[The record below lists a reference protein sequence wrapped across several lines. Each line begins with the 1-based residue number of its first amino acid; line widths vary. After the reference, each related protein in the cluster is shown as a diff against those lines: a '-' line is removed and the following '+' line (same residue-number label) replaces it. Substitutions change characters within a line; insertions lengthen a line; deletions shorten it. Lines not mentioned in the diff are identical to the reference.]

1 MSLVEELKNLITIRD
16 LFSHQLNVEN
26 ITVETKQQLQEVVEI
41 TTKRIYF
48 ILDTLISED
57 AALKNS
63 NAEKL
68 RDSRSAWFN
77 DLFKTI
83 LRVLVAKEIAE
94 RVDVVKIFSLWNF

>member
-16 LFSHQLNVEN
+16 LFSHQLDAEN
-26 ITVETKQQLQEVVEI
+26 ITAETKRQLQEVVRT

-57 AALKNS
+57 AALKSS

-68 RDSRSAWFN
+68 QKSRSAWFN

-83 LRVLVAKEIAE
+83 LRVLVVKEIADK
-94 RVDVVKIFSLWNF
+94 VDVVKIFSLWNS